1 MRNKFLIG
9 GSEEVSR
16 FSGSFGLQKNH
27 VGMLVIEVKNAVIGV
42 ESDHVLA
49 CDNATVPTIDS
60 TM

>member
-1 MRNKFLIG
+1 
-9 GSEEVSR
+9 
-16 FSGSFGLQKNH
+16 
-27 VGMLVIEVKNAVIGV
+27 MLVIEVKNAVIGV